1 MNSLDPRINRLSE
14 KGQIT
19 SEEKKKS
26 LDQLETYEVF
36 LQKREGQPFRH
47 EGIVHAPDEELA
59 WIFAKEQFSRRQTCT
74 GLWIAK
80 TENIMVS
87 ELTENEESVYDLYE
101 EKYCGEGNK
110 YAIFHMLK
118 RGKQHVYAG
127 TVLANDESSAI
138 SCAKAQFS
146 DEQVFNIWVVKEE
159 NLLISSEED
168 KDMWLTV
175 PEKTFREAYA
185 YKASDKIKEYKK
197 RNA

>member
-1 MNSLDPRINRLSE
+1 MNSLDPRINRLAE
-14 KGQIT
+14 KETI
-19 SEEKKKS
+19 SSDDKKKS

-74 GLWIAK
+74 GLWIVK
-80 TENIMVS
+80 TENIFVS
-87 ELTENEESVYDLYE
+87 ELTENEESVYDRYKE
-101 EKYCGEGNK
+101 MQCPKGEKF
-110 YAIFHMLK
+110 ALFHMLK

-127 TVLANDESSAI
+127 TVVAENPTNAI
-138 SCAKAQFS
+138 SCGKAEYS
-146 DEQVFNIWVVKEE
+146 EEQVFNIWVVKEAD
-159 NLLISSEED
+159 LLISSEED
-168 KDMWLTV
+168 KAMWLTV